1 MRVKRIASLAAA
13 TLMIGALTACSSG
26 VKRNGDVAGQPM
38 EQAASAPLQVAGLNV
53 TFSNDA
59 KEQYRDNLKFDPV
72 RFKDTIE
79 RTLSGLELVKA
90 DSTNQLA
97 VTITDV
103 RVRSTFSAVMWGFM
117 AGSDSIDGR
126 VEVQDANGKVLRS
139 FDVSASYALGGI
151 AGGTDDTRLNW
162 LYEEFAKL
170 TAQELGGS
178 AAQASKQ

>member
-1 MRVKRIASLAAA
+1 MCIKRIASHAAA
-13 TLMIGALTACSSG
+13 ALIIGALTACSSG
-26 VKRNGDVAGQPM
+26 VKRNGDMAGQAS
-38 EQAASAPLQVAGLNV
+38 EQTVAAPLQVAGLNV
-53 TFSNDA
+53 TFSDDA
-59 KEQYRDNLKFDPV
+59 KAQYRDNLKFDPV
-72 RFKDTIE
+72 RFKSTIE

-90 DSTNQLA
+90 DSSNQLV

-170 TAQELGGS
+170 TAQELGGP
-178 AAQASKQ
+178 ATQASKE